1 MEDHRSGADGE
12 QRLRVVSWNVN
23 GIRARWPR
31 LTEMLASERPD
42 VVCLQ
47 ETRCPDQRFPR
58 GRLSQLGYHSQHSP
72 GRRRGGVAILVR
84 CDRHLTHRSSA
95 LDHHHDIA
103 EGRWLE
109 VTVEDI
115 TIGSV
120 YVPAGPTREEVDDAG
135 KLAFLEA
142 LARQVQEA
150 HEHEQPLLIA
160 GDFNVAPTDQDV
172 YEPSWFEDSY
182 LSGEAEREDLREI
195 LREGELVDVYRRL
208 HPDERGFTCW
218 DQRDGHYARDYGL
231 RIDLVL
237 ASEGLASHVRS
248 CEVDHNY
255 RQGHRPS
262 NHAPLRIELEAD
274 AVGGEPAGPVA
285 HNGRDRPHHELD
297 DVEECVRCL
306 DDAAPA
312 GAGD

>member
-1 MEDHRSGADGE
+1 MQAPTSTSDAPLS
-12 QRLRVVSWNVN
+12 VISWNVN
-23 GIRARWPR
+23 GIRARWTR
-31 LTEMLASERPD
+31 LTEMLAIERPD

-47 ETRCPDQRFPR
+47 ETRCPDKRFPR
-58 GRLSQLGYHSQHSP
+58 GRLRELGYFSQHSP

-84 CDRHLTHRSSA
+84 SDHRVTQRSSA

-109 VTVEDI
+109 VTIEGI
-115 TIGSV
+115 TISSV
-120 YVPAGPTREEVDDAG
+120 YVPAGHTSAAEYDDAG

-142 LARQVQEA
+142 IAHQA
-150 HEHEQPLLIA
+150 HEEHEHPLLLV
-160 GDFNVAPTDQDV
+160 GDFNVAPTDDDV

-182 LSGEAEREDLREI
+182 LAGSAEREELREI
-195 LREGELVDVYRRL
+195 MDEGELIDVYRQL

-231 RIDLVL
+231 RIDLAL
-237 ASEGLASHVRS
+237 ASRPLAPYVRD
-248 CEVDHNY
+248 CCVDHSY

-262 NHAPLRIELEAD
+262 NHAPLRIEL
-274 AVGGEPAGPVA
+274 
-285 HNGRDRPHHELD
+285 N
-297 DVEECVRCL
+297 DVEQCARCL
-306 DDAAPA
+306 DATAAA

>member
-1 MEDHRSGADGE
+1 MERE
-12 QRLRVVSWNVN
+12 RLRVVSWNLN

-31 LTEMLASERPD
+31 LTEMLAGERPD

-47 ETRCPDQRFPR
+47 ETRCPDHRFPR
-58 GRLSQLGYHSQHSP
+58 GRLSELGYHSQHSP
-72 GRRRGGVAILVR
+72 GQRRGGVAILVR
-84 CDRHLTHRSSA
+84 CDHKINRRSSA

-109 VTVEDI
+109 VTLEEGL

-120 YVPAGPTREEVDDAG
+120 YVPAGPTREEYDDMS

-142 LARQVQEA
+142 IAHQA
-150 HEHEQPLLIA
+150 HEEQDHPLLIA
-160 GDFNVAPTDQDV
+160 GDFNVAPTDQDL
-172 YEPSWFEDSY
+172 YEPSWFDGSY
-182 LSGEAEREDLREI
+182 LAGEAERADLREI
-195 LREGELVDVYRRL
+195 LDEGELVDVYRQL
-208 HPDERGFTCW
+208 HPDDRGFTCW

-237 ASEGLASHVRS
+237 ASQGLSSHVSR
-248 CEVDHNY
+248 CDVDHSY

-262 NHAPLRIELEAD
+262 NHAPLQI
-274 AVGGEPAGPVA
+274 
-285 HNGRDRPHHELD
+285 ELD
-297 DVEECVRCL
+297 DVEACAHCL
-306 DDAAPA
+306 DDAVPA

>member
-1 MEDHRSGADGE
+1 MTERE
-12 QRLRVVSWNVN
+12 RLRVVSWNVN

-47 ETRCPDQRFPR
+47 ETRCPDHRFPR
-58 GRLSQLGYHSQHSP
+58 GRLSELGYHSQHSP

-84 CDRHLTHRSSA
+84 CDRRLTHRSSA

-120 YVPAGPTREEVDDAG
+120 YVPAGPTREEVDDTG

-142 LARQVQEA
+142 LARQVHEA
-150 HEHEQPLLIA
+150 HDQPLLIA
-160 GDFNVAPTDQDV
+160 GDFNVAPTDQDI

-195 LREGELVDVYRRL
+195 LREGELVDVYRSL
-208 HPDERGFTCW
+208 HPDDRGFTCW

-237 ASEGLASHVRS
+237 ASHHLADHVYS

-262 NHAPLRIELEAD
+262 NHAPLRVELESD
-274 AVGGEPAGPVA
+274 AAGQEPPRGSA
-285 HNGRDRPHHELD
+285 HPSSEPN
-297 DVEECVRCL
+297 DVEDCVRNL

>member
-1 MEDHRSGADGE
+1 MTTTDGT
-12 QRLRVVSWNVN
+12 LRIISWNVN
-23 GIRARWPR
+23 GIRARWAR

-47 ETRCPDQRFPR
+47 ETRCPDKRFPR
-58 GRLSQLGYHSQHSP
+58 GRLRELGYLSQHSP

-84 CDRHLTHRSSA
+84 SDHRVTQRESA

-109 VTVEDI
+109 I
-115 TIGSV
+115 TIEGIAIGSV
-120 YVPAGPTREEVDDAG
+120 YVPAGHTRAELDDAG

-142 LARQVQEA
+142 IAHQVHEE
-150 HEHEQPLLIA
+150 HEHPLLIV

-172 YEPSWFEDSY
+172 YEPTWFEDSY
-182 LSGEAEREDLREI
+182 LAGGAEREDLREI
-195 LREGELVDVYRRL
+195 MREGGLIDVYRQL

-231 RIDLVL
+231 RIDLAL
-237 ASEGLASHVRS
+237 ASESLAPLVRD
-248 CEVDHNY
+248 CYVDHSY

-262 NHAPLRIELEAD
+262 NHAPLRIEL
-274 AVGGEPAGPVA
+274 
-285 HNGRDRPHHELD
+285 N
-297 DVEECVRCL
+297 DVEQCGWVGTQSL
-306 DDAAPA
+306 DATAAA
-312 GAGD
+312 GAGG

>member
-1 MEDHRSGADGE
+1 LTETESE
-12 QRLRVVSWNVN
+12 RLRVVSWNVN

-31 LTEMLASERPD
+31 LTEMLADERPD
-42 VVCLQ
+42 IVCLQ
-47 ETRCPDQRFPR
+47 ETRCPDHRFPR
-58 GRLSQLGYHSQHSP
+58 GRLGQLGYHSQHSP

-84 CDRHLTHRSSA
+84 CDHRIRRRSSA
-95 LDHHHDIA
+95 LDHYHDIA

-109 VTVEDI
+109 VTLEEGI

-120 YVPAGPTREEVDDAG
+120 YVPAGPTRVESDDTS

-142 LARQVQEA
+142 VAHQAQE
-150 HEHEQPLLIA
+150 EHDHPLLIA
-160 GDFNVAPTDQDV
+160 GDFNVAPTDQDL
-172 YEPSWFEDSY
+172 YEPSWFDGSY
-182 LSGEAEREDLREI
+182 LAGESERADLREI
-195 LREGELVDVYRRL
+195 LHDGELIDVYREL

-237 ASEGLASHVRS
+237 ASRELASHVTL
-248 CEVDHNY
+248 CEVEHNY

-262 NHAPLRIELEAD
+262 NHAPLMI
-274 AVGGEPAGPVA
+274 
-285 HNGRDRPHHELD
+285 ELD
-297 DVEECVRCL
+297 DVEECSHCL
-306 DDAAPA
+306 DDAVPA